1 MYDFADVG
9 KTNPIKP
16 NFTPVASYA
25 LWEKV
30 EPTRPYVQ
38 VAVLVG
44 RLVWA
49 GLFYRPISVD
59 H

>member
-1 MYDFADVG
+1 MCDFGDSG

-16 NFTPVASYA
+16 NFTPIASYA

-38 VAVLVG
+38 VAVLMG
-44 RLVWA
+44 RLIWA
-49 GLFYRPISVD
+49 GFLGKLISVD